1 MMMKEQKRTRAFTT
15 VELLISMVIM
25 GIVLA
30 LAIVEFA
37 MVFNHN
43 NLTNANLT
51 AEQNA
56 RIAMAKVS
64 NEFRQA
70 MPNETDYN
78 QNYPMVVSPTGPPV
92 GVTAAPVA
100 QVQYWKV
107 HDGPGGLASPVPT
120 NNFGEPVPCYDL
132 VTLTYD
138 AVLKTITRTAV
149 LNTNTNCPTAST
161 VTDTLAYNVTGF
173 TVTPMDQK
181 DTLFQLDLTT
191 QPSKGSYGTY
201 ELNTQIKMGYQP

>member
-1 MMMKEQKRTRAFTT
+1 MHRTSKRAFTT
-15 VELLISMVIM
+15 VELLIAMIIM
-25 GIVLA
+25 GIVLS

-70 MPNETDYN
+70 MPNETDY
-78 QNYPMVVSPTGPPV
+78 QPPYPMVISPTGPPV
-92 GVTAAPVA
+92 GTTAAPVA

-107 HDGPGGLASPVPT
+107 HNGPGGLASPVPT
-120 NNFGEPVPCYDL
+120 NAYGEPVPCYDQ

-138 AVLKTITRTAV
+138 PVAQTITRTAT
-149 LNTNTNCPTAST
+149 LRTNANCGVASS
-161 VTDTLAYNVTGF
+161 VTDTLAYNVTNF
-173 TVTPMDQK
+173 AITPLDQK
-181 DTLFQLDLTT
+181 GTLFQVDLRT
-191 QPSKGSYGTY
+191 QPSNGGYGTY
-201 ELNTQIKMGYQP
+201 DLATQIKMGYQP

>member
-1 MMMKEQKRTRAFTT
+1 MKQTITRGFTT
-15 VELLISMVIM
+15 VELLISMAIM

-30 LAIVEFA
+30 LAVMEFA

-70 MPNETDYN
+70 MPNETDYTTPP
-78 QNYPMVVSPTGPPV
+78 YPMVVTPTGPPV
-92 GVTAAPVA
+92 NVTAAPVTT
-100 QVQYWKV
+100 VQYWKV
-107 HDGPGGLASPVPT
+107 HNGPGGLASPVPT

-132 VTLTYD
+132 VTLSWD
-138 AVLKTITRTAV
+138 PVAQTITRTAT
-149 LNTNTNCPTAST
+149 LQTNANCSVAST
-161 VTDTLAYNVTGF
+161 VTDILAYHVTNF
-173 TVTPMDQK
+173 SVQPMDQK
-181 DTLFQLDLTT
+181 DTLFTLDVQTL
-191 QPSKGSYGTY
+191 PSKGNYGTY
-201 ELNTQIKMGYQP
+201 DLATQVQMGYKP